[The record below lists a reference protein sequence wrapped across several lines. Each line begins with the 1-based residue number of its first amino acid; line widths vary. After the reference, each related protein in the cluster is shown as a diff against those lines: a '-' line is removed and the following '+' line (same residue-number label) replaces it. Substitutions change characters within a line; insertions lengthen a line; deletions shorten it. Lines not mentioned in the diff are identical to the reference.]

1 MRVDA
6 AVDPG
11 WPTPVEIA
19 VVASASGGAFLAT
32 ALIDDSG
39 PRRWTHGFL
48 LDDGARDALNAGGS
62 TQSTVSGVSD
72 AMRIGLLIAPLGTAA
87 ATFYLADA
95 KTAAQLVAIDLEAYA
110 LSMSTVGL
118 LKAVIRRERPD
129 AAADHCDVRP
139 NDADCVKRVAKNSF
153 PSSHAADSFVAASL
167 ICTEH
172 LSMAIAGRGWD
183 AGICATALGAATTVS
198 IFRVVA
204 DRHYVSDIVAGAA
217 IGAFYGALLPSLVH
231 FHRRTTTVTLL
242 PVVTPGSASLTAS
255 TVF

>member
-1 MRVDA
+1 MDA
-6 AVDPG
+6 TVDPG

-19 VVASASGGAFLAT
+19 IVGGVSGGAFLAT
-32 ALIDDSG
+32 ALIDDAGS
-39 PRRWTHGFL
+39 RRWTHGFL
-48 LDDGARDALNAGGS
+48 FDDAARDALRASDSG
-62 TQSTVSGVSD
+62 QSTVSAISD

-95 KTAAQLVAIDLEAYA
+95 KTAAQLVAIDAEAYA
-110 LSMSTVGL
+110 LSMSTVAL

-129 AAADHCDVRP
+129 AAADHCELRP
-139 NDADCVKRVAKNSF
+139 ADADCAKRVAKNSF

-172 LSMAIAGRGWD
+172 LSMKIVGHAWD

-198 IFRVVA
+198 VFRVVA

-217 IGAFYGALLPSLVH
+217 IGALYGALFPSLVH
-231 FHRRTTTVTLL
+231 FHRRATTVTLL
-242 PVVTPGSASLTAS
+242 PMVTPVGATLSAATR
-255 TVF
+255 F